1 MQCIFSRKI
10 IMKKVVY
17 ILFSCIM
24 IAVSLYL
31 CIYLDKKT
39 YKVDVLKYT
48 KSLNTSLMNSIKIE
62 KEETKEEPVSET
74 IEEQEEIVVKEQTK
88 EVKKIKEKQ
97 EIVEEKQET
106 TPASTIVETPKEE
119 IKTGEIES
127 VYVGLRFQG
136 SMSAYGRDCC
146 GSNPGMTSSGFDLKT
161 SLYYY
166 DNTYGNLRVLASDKN
181 FKLYSVIK
189 INDPIDGQYNAI
201 VLDRAGSVIG
211 LNKTKKFD
219 LAVESESFAANSYG
233 IHRNVTFEVLRVG
246 R

>member
-1 MQCIFSRKI
+1 
-10 IMKKVVY
+10 MKKVVY
-17 ILFSCIM
+17 ILVSCIM
-24 IAVSLYL
+24 IALSLYL

-39 YKVDVLKYT
+39 YKAEILKYT

-62 KEETKEEPVSET
+62 KVEEEDKEEPVSET
-74 IEEQEEIVVKEQTK
+74 IEKQEEKVVKEQTK
-88 EVKKIKEKQ
+88 EVKKTTEKKET
-97 EIVEEKQET
+97 IVEKQET
-106 TPASTIVETPKEE
+106 KPASTIIETPKEE

-166 DNTYGNLRVLASDKN
+166 DNTYGNLRVLASDRN
-181 FKLYSVIK
+181 FKLYSIIK
-189 INDPIDGQYNAI
+189 VSDPIDGEYNAI

-219 LAVESESFAANSYG
+219 LAVESESFAAGSYG
-233 IHRNVTFEVLRVG
+233 IHKNITFEVLRVG

>member
-1 MQCIFSRKI
+1 
-10 IMKKVVY
+10 MKKVVY

-24 IAVSLYL
+24 IALSLYL

-39 YKVDVLKYT
+39 YKAEILKYT

-62 KEETKEEPVSET
+62 KEEEEDKEEPVSET
-74 IEEQEEIVVKEQTK
+74 IEEQEEKVVKEQTK
-88 EVKKIKEKQ
+88 EVKKTTEK
-97 EIVEEKQET
+97 KET
-106 TPASTIVETPKEE
+106 TPASTIIETPKEE

-166 DNTYGNLRVLASDKN
+166 DNTYGNLRVLASDRN

-189 INDPIDGQYNAI
+189 VSDPIDGEYNAI

-219 LAVESESFAANSYG
+219 LAVESESFAAGSYG
-233 IHRNVTFEVLRVG
+233 IHKNITFEVLRVG

>member
-1 MQCIFSRKI
+1 
-10 IMKKVVY
+10 
-17 ILFSCIM
+17 
-24 IAVSLYL
+24 
-31 CIYLDKKT
+31 
-39 YKVDVLKYT
+39 
-48 KSLNTSLMNSIKIE
+48 MNSIKIE
-62 KEETKEEPVSET
+62 KVEEEDKEEPVSET
-74 IEEQEEIVVKEQTK
+74 IEKQEEKVVKEQTK
-88 EVKKIKEKQ
+88 EVKKTTEKKET
-97 EIVEEKQET
+97 IVEKQET
-106 TPASTIVETPKEE
+106 KPASTIIETPKEE

-166 DNTYGNLRVLASDKN
+166 DNTYGNLRVLASDRN
-181 FKLYSVIK
+181 FKLYSIIK
-189 INDPIDGQYNAI
+189 VSDPIDGEYNAI

-219 LAVESESFAANSYG
+219 LAVESESFAAGSYG
-233 IHRNVTFEVLRVG
+233 IHKNITFEVLRVG